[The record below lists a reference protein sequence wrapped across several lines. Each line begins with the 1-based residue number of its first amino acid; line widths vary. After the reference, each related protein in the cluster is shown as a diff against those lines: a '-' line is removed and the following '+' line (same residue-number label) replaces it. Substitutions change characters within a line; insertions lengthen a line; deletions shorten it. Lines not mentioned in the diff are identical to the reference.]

1 MKRYI
6 LNLLLLLLMLP
17 VSIAAN
23 AQMSAKNETRLIP
36 EGSVII
42 DMGVVPQTVNNGL
55 KPYGLVYALA
65 INEEIPVIWSI
76 SPNKDKDGADFVVDG
91 REFKGGTFIIEKDY
105 VDLPEVKRILN
116 GEKGVPIYD
125 KKGKLIKTEY
135 FGPTIVTRY
144 TTKSDVVVP
153 IYKEIRSFTKWTFD
167 TDNGA
172 IADGYLGNAG
182 IPLTA
187 RQQALPNALT
197 ACHDIFVLPHADPAW
212 ITHGRLYDWVRAKDD
227 ATNPDGHGGWLW
239 AGCHAPDGKVGIE
252 NMYNTAAGMSNQRT
266 NFLTD
271 RIDGGA
277 IGTTVSLGSST
288 PSKNPWHYAYPN
300 DVPMQFMGK
309 VDWVLNNGSG
319 PGYLPTTGHKWREG
333 AKVALWDKFIN
344 KGVTTITSL
353 IIYGYAYDNPKNGIV
368 MYEAGHSYA
377 GTDPAS
383 IAAQRIFLNFLFEGS
398 SRKLPEFTSISPE
411 PDKLTLYEGQTIDFN
426 VLAKGDDNVEVT
438 YQWSQASLDGTFS
451 STNTPS
457 TTYTA
462 ELLSSGVLSKQGT
475 ITIVVADPCGRKN
488 ILTYPITIIRK
499 NYWHGTVN
507 NEWGL
512 KDNWTAN
519 YVPLPGEDI
528 EFATSSNY
536 TSMAERDLHLDQ
548 DRIIGDLINDSEVD
562 LVVTT
567 GNSLVINGE
576 VKDNNATGGTI
587 VVKADPEN
595 KETNGTLIFKDPAK
609 NQNVTATVEFYNK
622 AYECA
627 DCGFYRKSWQYF
639 GIPVK
644 NALFPTEDV
653 PGDETVNQWVEPFN
667 GNKWQPAPYAPD
679 TELQAFKGY
688 EMTNSS
694 TTLPTEVYKFT
705 GILAVGDATV
715 SLTKTSKV
723 NHSGVNLVGNS
734 YTAAIPIATGL
745 SFTTAITDQSV
756 YLFNTGTR
764 DQWKKLNGATT
775 AGLAS
780 GQYLNVPIHLAG
792 SGDLPAVIPSMHAFL
807 IQADQ
812 PTNLQISYD
821 ELVKNELVKDAA
833 GNEIAT
839 RSTSQKLPYLMVDVI
854 GEGSVDRVRV
864 FRAKNTTAGFDS
876 GWDGR
881 KWMEEGIA
889 QLYVATPD
897 QDALQVS
904 TVPDFN
910 SIVLGFIPAVD
921 GEYQLDLSWS
931 EELKGGALYL
941 NDLLTGVQK
950 RIAKG
955 GTYVFHA
962 KKGDSVN
969 RFSLSYTENTHSFS
983 EEENLIEVTSTA
995 DGQMKVKNESGSSCM
1010 LFISTENGTFLQR
1023 VEVASRESKTV
1034 EDLPAG
1040 VYVVRLQNAQVNDVR
1055 KVIVKNN

>member
-1 MKRYI
+1 MPDDCPGGEY
-6 LNLLLLLLMLP
+6 
-17 VSIAAN
+17 
-23 AQMSAKNETRLIP
+23 
-36 EGSVII
+36 SV
-42 DMGVVPQTVNNGL
+42 
-55 KPYGLVYALA
+55 
-65 INEEIPVIWSI
+65 
-76 SPNKDKDGADFVVDG
+76 
-91 REFKGGTFIIEKDY
+91 
-105 VDLPEVKRILN
+105 
-116 GEKGVPIYD
+116 
-125 KKGKLIKTEY
+125 
-135 FGPTIVTRY
+135 
-144 TTKSDVVVP
+144 
-153 IYKEIRSFTKWTFD
+153 
-167 TDNGA
+167 
-172 IADGYLGNAG
+172 
-182 IPLTA
+182 
-187 RQQALPNALT
+187 ALT
-197 ACHDIFVLPHADPAW
+197 NAHS
-212 ITHGRLYDWVRAKDD
+212 DD
-227 ATNPDGHGGWLW
+227 FGNDFA
-239 AGCHAPDGKVGIE
+239 
-252 NMYNTAAGMSNQRT
+252 
-266 NFLTD
+266 
-271 RIDGGA
+271 IDE
-277 IGTTVSLGSST
+277 L
-288 PSKNPWHYAYPN
+288 KFEEYE
-300 DVPMQFMGK
+300 
-309 VDWVLNNGSG
+309 SG
-319 PGYLPTTGHKWREG
+319 PGGSTEIKDVKCEIIEPIAGDDIKNLSCDDIGKPVVLEVLANDSYDSKPIDFNKFNFTFMVPIGWKYFEWEGLTAPNEGKWTLNTYVTPIRVTFTPNADFTGNPTPIDYKLVSRDGSTGNSGVAQLIITYDCNPVTNNDTEKMTVGTPVTIDILENDKLSDG
-333 AKVALWDKFIN
+333 ATPQASHVTVTLKNPFNAVDA
-344 KGVTTITSL
+344 GTTIT
-353 IIYGYAYDNPKNGIV
+353 V
-368 MYEAGHSYA
+368 
-377 GTDPAS
+377 
-383 IAAQRIFLNFLFEGS
+383 EGEGMWTYS
-398 SRKLPEFTSISPE
+398 ES
-411 PDKLTLYEGQTIDFN
+411 DGKLTF
-426 VLAKGDDNVEVT
+426 
-438 YQWSQASLDGTFS
+438 
-451 STNTPS
+451 TPDAGF
-457 TTYTA
+457 TGVPTPITYTF
-462 ELLSSGVLSKQGT
+462 EEKTSGKTSTAATVT
-475 ITIVVADPCGRKN
+475 ITVDETP
-488 ILTYPITIIRK
+488 PSK
-499 NYWHGTVN
+499 NYWHGTID
-507 NEWGL
+507 EDWTKTG
-512 KDNWTAN
+512 NWTDN
-519 YVPLPGEDI
+519 RVPVEGEDV
-528 EFATSSNY
+528 EFATETNNG
-536 TSMAERDLHLDQ
+536 TSGDGNGKGAATHDLHLDS
-548 DRIIGDLINDSEVD
+548 DRIIGDLINDSDKD
-562 LVVTT
+562 LWVTT

-576 VKDNNATGGTI
+576 VKDNNATRGTI

-644 NALFPTEDV
+644 NAPFPTKDV
-653 PGDETVNQWVEPFN
+653 PGDETVNQWVELFN
-667 GNKWQPAPYAPD
+667 GNKWQPAPYDPD

-694 TTLPTEVYKFT
+694 TKLPTEVYKFT

-715 SLTKTSKV
+715 SLTKTSNV

-775 AGLAS
+775 GGLAS
-780 GQYLNVPIHLAG
+780 GQYLNVPIYSAG
-792 SGDLPAVIPSMHAFL
+792 SADLPTVIPSMHAFL

-812 PTNLQISYD
+812 ATSLQISYD
-821 ELVKNELVKDAA
+821 ELEKNKLVKDAA

>member
-1 MKRYI
+1 MKT
-6 LNLLLLLLMLP
+6 
-17 VSIAAN
+17 
-23 AQMSAKNETRLIP
+23 K
-36 EGSVII
+36 
-42 DMGVVPQTVNNGL
+42 
-55 KPYGLVYALA
+55 
-65 INEEIPVIWSI
+65 
-76 SPNKDKDGADFVVDG
+76 
-91 REFKGGTFIIEKDY
+91 
-105 VDLPEVKRILN
+105 KRIFFTFLFFLL
-116 GEKGVPIYD
+116 Y
-125 KKGKLIKTEY
+125 
-135 FGPTIVTRY
+135 
-144 TTKSDVVVP
+144 VVVP
-153 IYKEIRSFTKWTFD
+153 LERIQAQSESGECDREIATKGNENSLILEPNKTFCITGDLVYSDISWADGATLRVTPGKTLTIQNNMANNTNNISLTIELYGTLIMGNPEFNPNLTLNIYSGGKFQTSGNATFRGNKVTINNEGNFDVKVLNLNGNNSNVLIQNGPKAEFLIRENLNVGSSSTLFFQNQGKLEIRSQFGLSPTSVYSNCGNITTKGF
-167 TDNGA
+167 N
-172 IADGYLGNAG
+172 L
-182 IPLTA
+182 
-187 RQQALPNALT
+187 Q
-197 ACHDIFVLPHADPAW
+197 
-212 ITHGRLYDWVRAKDD
+212 K
-227 ATNPDGHGGWLW
+227 
-239 AGCHAPDGKVGIE
+239 GKVFNTGVMVIEENLDGEGLIE
-252 NMYNTAAGMSNQRT
+252 NYGQIT
-266 NFLTD
+266 L
-271 RIDGGA
+271 
-277 IGTTVSLGSST
+277 
-288 PSKNPWHYAYPN
+288 SKI
-300 DVPMQFMGK
+300 Q
-309 VDWVLNNGSG
+309 GSG
-319 PGYLPTTGHKWREG
+319 KT
-333 AKVALWDKFIN
+333 FIN
-344 KGVTTITSL
+344 HGK
-353 IIYGYAYDNPKNGIV
+353 
-368 MYEAGHSYA
+368 
-377 GTDPAS
+377 
-383 IAAQRIFLNFLFEGS
+383 
-398 SRKLPEFTSISPE
+398 
-411 PDKLTLYEGQTIDFN
+411 
-426 VLAKGDDNVEVT
+426 VEVT
-438 YQWSQASLDGTFS
+438 SNNVVDMTIKGPKDPGIYGEFSWKGQVNGLNQLYVYGNQIFKNTEGESSLNGMLSNPSALKPDPQS
-451 STNTPS
+451 S
-457 TTYTA
+457 
-462 ELLSSGVLSKQGT
+462 
-475 ITIVVADPCGRKN
+475 IVWGECEGCTVIFTGEGCFDPETGEQEPGPN
-488 ILTYPITIIRK
+488 PDPT
-499 NYWHGTVN
+499 NYWIGGDDPEGN
-507 NEWGL
+507 DWNKEE
-512 KDNWTAN
+512 NWTGKKI
-519 YVPLPGEDI
+519 PLEGENI
-528 EFATSSNY
+528 EFATITNNSGKPAVN
-536 TSMAERDLHLDQ
+536 DLYLDH
-548 DRIIGDLINDSEVD
+548 DRIIGDLINDSDKD
-562 LVVTT
+562 LWVTT

-609 NQNVTATVEFYNK
+609 NKNVTATVEFYNK

-667 GNKWQPAPYAPD
+667 GNKWQSAPYAPD
-679 TELQAFKGY
+679 AELQAFKGY

-694 TTLPTEVYKFT
+694 TMLPSEVYKFT

-715 SLTKTSKV
+715 SLTKTSNV

-812 PTNLQISYD
+812 ATNLQISYD
-821 ELVKNELVKDAA
+821 KLVKNELVKDAA

-941 NDLLTGVQK
+941 NDLLTGIQK

>member
-1 MKRYI
+1 MKT
-6 LNLLLLLLMLP
+6 
-17 VSIAAN
+17 
-23 AQMSAKNETRLIP
+23 K
-36 EGSVII
+36 
-42 DMGVVPQTVNNGL
+42 
-55 KPYGLVYALA
+55 
-65 INEEIPVIWSI
+65 
-76 SPNKDKDGADFVVDG
+76 
-91 REFKGGTFIIEKDY
+91 
-105 VDLPEVKRILN
+105 KRIFFTFLFFLL
-116 GEKGVPIYD
+116 Y
-125 KKGKLIKTEY
+125 
-135 FGPTIVTRY
+135 
-144 TTKSDVVVP
+144 VVVP
-153 IYKEIRSFTKWTFD
+153 LERIQAQSESGECDREIATKGNENSLILEPNKTFCITGDLVYSDISWADGATLRVTPGKTLTIQNNMANNTNNISLTIELYGTLIMGNPEFNPNLTLNIYSGGKFQTSGNATFRGNKVTINNEGNFDVKVLNLNGNNSNVLIQNGPKAEFLIRENLNVGSSSTLFFQNQGKLEIRSQFGLSPTSVYSNCGNITTKGF
-167 TDNGA
+167 N
-172 IADGYLGNAG
+172 L
-182 IPLTA
+182 
-187 RQQALPNALT
+187 Q
-197 ACHDIFVLPHADPAW
+197 
-212 ITHGRLYDWVRAKDD
+212 K
-227 ATNPDGHGGWLW
+227 
-239 AGCHAPDGKVGIE
+239 GKVFNTGVMVIEENLDGEGLIE
-252 NMYNTAAGMSNQRT
+252 NYGQIT
-266 NFLTD
+266 L
-271 RIDGGA
+271 
-277 IGTTVSLGSST
+277 
-288 PSKNPWHYAYPN
+288 SKI
-300 DVPMQFMGK
+300 Q
-309 VDWVLNNGSG
+309 GSG
-319 PGYLPTTGHKWREG
+319 KT
-333 AKVALWDKFIN
+333 FIN
-344 KGVTTITSL
+344 HGK
-353 IIYGYAYDNPKNGIV
+353 
-368 MYEAGHSYA
+368 
-377 GTDPAS
+377 
-383 IAAQRIFLNFLFEGS
+383 
-398 SRKLPEFTSISPE
+398 
-411 PDKLTLYEGQTIDFN
+411 
-426 VLAKGDDNVEVT
+426 VEVT
-438 YQWSQASLDGTFS
+438 SNNVVDMTIKGPKDPGIYGEFSWKGQVNGLNQLYVYGNQIFKNTEGESSLNGMLSNPSALKPDPQS
-451 STNTPS
+451 S
-457 TTYTA
+457 
-462 ELLSSGVLSKQGT
+462 
-475 ITIVVADPCGRKN
+475 IVWGECEGCTVIFTGEGCFDPETGEQEPGPN
-488 ILTYPITIIRK
+488 PDPT
-499 NYWHGTVN
+499 NYWIGGDDPEGN
-507 NEWGL
+507 DWNKEE
-512 KDNWTAN
+512 NWTGKKI
-519 YVPLPGEDI
+519 PLEGENI
-528 EFATSSNY
+528 EFATITNNNGKP
-536 TSMAERDLHLDQ
+536 AVNDLYLDH
-548 DRIIGDLINDSEVD
+548 DRIIGDLINDSDKD
-562 LVVTT
+562 LWVTT

-576 VKDNNATGGTI
+576 VKDDNATGGTI

-667 GNKWQPAPYAPD
+667 GNKWQSAPYAPD
-679 TELQAFKGY
+679 AELQAFKGY

-694 TTLPTEVYKFT
+694 TMLPSEVYKFT

-715 SLTKTSKV
+715 SLTKTSNV

-780 GQYLNVPIHLAG
+780 GQYLNVPILLAG

-941 NDLLTGVQK
+941 NDLLTGIQK

>member
-6 LNLLLLLLMLP
+6 LNLLLLFSLGVTVNAQTPLFYDDFGSPEEAQVRRIWKYMPTGYNTFIFAHPDAPNIGNNTYSEAKAIENNFYAVIAPKRIYSSVGNPTDVWPIWTELIAKGDCTPRHNGDGGALVVNAGTTLSSLYVRFASLQTGKYYKLSYKIFVQNSP
-17 VSIAAN
+17 VTLKHQILNSSGNSIVAESTRNWWSSDHNWTEIVAWFHVPGDCPGGEYSVALAN
-23 AQMSAKNETRLIP
+23 AQQTNHGNDFAIDELKFEEYESGPDGSTEIKCEVREPIAVDDRLDLPCDDRGNPAVFNVSTNDTFLSGPIDLNKFKMELMVPAGGGYDQGSGAVTISNEGKWT
-36 EGSVII
+36 
-42 DMGVVPQTVNNGL
+42 MNQNNAQVTFT
-55 KPYGLVYALA
+55 P
-65 INEEIPVIWSI
+65 
-76 SPNKDKDGADFVVDG
+76 VDG
-91 REFKGGTFIIEKDY
+91 FKGNPT
-105 VDLPEVKRILN
+105 
-116 GEKGVPIYD
+116 PIYYRWVNTD
-125 KKGKLIKTEY
+125 GTAGNSGVAQL
-135 FGPTIVTRY
+135 IVTY
-144 TTKSDVVVP
+144 DCNPITNNDTEKMTVGTPVTIDILENDKLSDGVTPQASDV
-153 IYKEIRSFTKWTFD
+153 
-167 TDNGA
+167 
-172 IADGYLGNAG
+172 
-182 IPLTA
+182 
-187 RQQALPNALT
+187 
-197 ACHDIFVLPHADPAW
+197 
-212 ITHGRLYDWVRAKDD
+212 
-227 ATNPDGHGGWLW
+227 
-239 AGCHAPDGKVGIE
+239 
-252 NMYNTAAGMSNQRT
+252 
-266 NFLTD
+266 
-271 RIDGGA
+271 
-277 IGTTVSLGSST
+277 TVTL
-288 PSKNPWHYAYPN
+288 KNPFNA
-300 DVPMQFMGK
+300 
-309 VDWVLNNGSG
+309 VD
-319 PGYLPTTGHKWREG
+319 TG
-333 AKVALWDKFIN
+333 
-344 KGVTTITSL
+344 TTITVE
-353 IIYGYAYDNPKNGIV
+353 G
-368 MYEAGHSYA
+368 E
-377 GTDPAS
+377 GTWTYSESD
-383 IAAQRIFLNFLFEGS
+383 G
-398 SRKLPEFTSISPE
+398 
-411 PDKLTLYEGQTIDFN
+411 KLTF
-426 VLAKGDDNVEVT
+426 
-438 YQWSQASLDGTFS
+438 
-451 STNTPS
+451 TPDAGF
-457 TTYTA
+457 TGVPTPITYTFK
-462 ELLSSGVLSKQGT
+462 EKTSGKTSTAATVT
-475 ITIVVADPCGRKN
+475 ITVDETP
-488 ILTYPITIIRK
+488 PSK
-499 NYWHGTVN
+499 NYWHGTID
-507 NEWGL
+507 EDWTKTG
-512 KDNWTAN
+512 NWTDN
-519 YVPLPGEDI
+519 RVPVEGEDV
-528 EFATSSNY
+528 EFATETNNG
-536 TSMAERDLHLDQ
+536 TSGDGNGKGAATNDLHLDS
-548 DRIIGDLINDSEVD
+548 DRIIGDLINDSDKD
-562 LVVTT
+562 LWVTT

-595 KETNGTLIFKDPAK
+595 EETNGTLIFKDPDK

-644 NALFPTEDV
+644 NAPFPTEDV
-653 PGDETVNQWVEPFN
+653 SGDETVNQWIEPFN

-694 TTLPTEVYKFT
+694 TKLPSEVYKFT
-705 GILAVGDATV
+705 GILAVGDTTV
-715 SLTKTSKV
+715 SLTKTSNV

-745 SFTTAITDQSV
+745 SFTPAITDRSV

-812 PTNLQISYD
+812 ATNLQISYD

-833 GNEIAT
+833 GKEIAT

-889 QLYVATPD
+889 QLYVVTPD